1 MPKGIAY
8 LIGALVVL
16 VAGLGGYLWYES
28 TKKVA
33 STAPAKAEVRSMR
46 VDQGGGG
53 SAGSAGTGSGSGAG
67 QNVASVPWSKRPP
80 EDRFEQGEVLVVDPP
95 KDFINGAKRL
105 GFKVIE
111 TARLSGLDID
121 VYRMKVPGGTSVV
134 EARRMLAAEFPG
146 LTVDAN
152 HHFETQAL
160 KDYVKQLARAQIGWR
175 KAGATCGAGVR
186 IGMIDAPVDVTHPAL
201 KGQDVEFKSFHR
213 KNRRPGKADHGT
225 AVAAMLVGK
234 PDWGGLLPGA
244 SLKAV
249 NMFEVNE
256 TGRTV
261 GNAMALLKGMNW
273 LAKQN
278 VHVINLSVAGTNNKA
293 VRKAFQIATKKK
305 LIMVA
310 AAGNW
315 GTETKPAYP
324 AAYKDVVAVTAFGK
338 KRAIYTKANRGSYI
352 DFAAPGVKIYT
363 AVPGGGR
370 LQTGTSFASPYL
382 AALVGFLVKSG
393 SKKDANKLRKLLSG
407 RVQDLGDPGKDK
419 VYGYGFVK
427 LQPKCA
433 G

>member
-1 MPKGIAY
+1 MPKGIGF
-8 LIGALVVL
+8 LVGALVVL
-16 VAGLGGYLWYES
+16 IAGLGGYLWYES

-33 STAPAKAEVRSMR
+33 STATGKAPVRSIS
-46 VDQGGGG
+46 VDQGGRTGTTTTGG
-53 SAGSAGTGSGSGAG
+53 GTGSGLER
-67 QNVASVPWSKRPP
+67 NLASIPWSERPP
-80 EDRFEQGEVLVVDPP
+80 EDRYEKGEVLVVDPP
-95 KDFINGAKRL
+95 KNFINGAKRF

-111 TARLSGLDID
+111 TVRLSGLDMD
-121 VYRMKVPGGTSVV
+121 VYRMKVPTGTSVA
-134 EARRMLAAEFPG
+134 EAQRVLAAEFPG

-152 HHFETQAL
+152 HHFETQGL
-160 KDYVKQLARAQIGWR
+160 KDHAKQVARAQIGWR
-175 KAGATCGAGVR
+175 KATATCGSGVR
-186 IGMIDAPVDVTHPAL
+186 MGMIDAPVDVTHPAL
-201 KGQDVEFKSFHR
+201 KGQDIEYKSFHR
-213 KNRRPGKADHGT
+213 KGRRPGKADHGT

-256 TGRTV
+256 SGRTV
-261 GNAMALLKGMNW
+261 GNAMALLKGINW
-273 LAKQN
+273 LATQEL
-278 VHVINLSVAGTNNKA
+278 HVINLSVAGTNNKA
-293 VRKAFQIATKKK
+293 VRKAFAVAKKK
-305 LIMVA
+305 NLIMVA

-324 AAYKDVVAVTAFGK
+324 AAYKNVVAVTAFGR
-338 KRAIYTKANRGSYI
+338 KRVIYTKANRGNYI

-407 RVQDLGDPGKDK
+407 RAQDLGDPGKDK
-419 VYGYGFVK
+419 VFGYGFVK
-427 LQPKCA
+427 LQPKCR